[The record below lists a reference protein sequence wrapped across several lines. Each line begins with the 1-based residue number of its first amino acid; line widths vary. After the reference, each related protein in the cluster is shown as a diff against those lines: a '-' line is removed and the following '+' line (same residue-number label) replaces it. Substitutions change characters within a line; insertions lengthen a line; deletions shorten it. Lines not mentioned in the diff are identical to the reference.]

1 MTQDLGRRTNTMGEA
16 EEKAGEPL
24 RKGAGL
30 AGRLLLAQMLVLLAG
45 MVTAWLIAASFGPS
59 LFHDHLAR
67 ATVGATPAQIT
78 HTEEAYRSANTL
90 SLFVALGVAL
100 LVALA
105 VSVYQTRRIGRS
117 VATIAAAASD
127 VAGGHYGVT
136 VPRLGL
142 GPEFDAL
149 ASGFNQ
155 MAGRLGSVE
164 RTRLRLLADLGHE
177 MRTPVATI
185 EAYLEALEDG
195 VATLDPE
202 TVQLLRSQTRRLA
215 RLSEDI
221 GAVSRTEEG
230 QVRLELRTL
239 RPESLV
245 TAAVDAVTEGYET
258 KGVGLVA
265 KVAGGLPELSVDPER
280 IGQVLANLL
289 DNALRHTPAGGM
301 VTISVTESRRSGGV
315 TLSVA
320 DTGEGI
326 PAEHLSHVCERFYR
340 VDAARD
346 RAHGGSGIGL
356 AIAKA
361 LVEAHGG
368 KLTAASAG
376 PGHGS
381 TFRVDLPSD

>member
-1 MTQDLGRRTNTMGEA
+1 MTQDLGRRTKPVGA
-16 EEKAGEPL
+16 AVVPAP
-24 RKGAGL
+24 RGAGL
-30 AGRLLLAQMLVLLAG
+30 AGRLLLAQMLVLLTG
-45 MVTAWLIAASFGPS
+45 MVTAWLVAANVGPS

-67 ATVGATPAQIT
+67 AAVGATSAQIT

-90 SLFVALGVAL
+90 SLLVALGAAL

-105 VSVYQTRRIGRS
+105 VSVYQTHRIGRS

-127 VAGGHYGVT
+127 VAAGHYGVT
-136 VPRLGL
+136 VPRFGL

-177 MRTPVATI
+177 MRTPLATI

-221 GAVSRTEEG
+221 GAVSRTDEG
-230 QVRLELRTL
+230 QVRLEIRTV

-245 TAAVDAVTEGYET
+245 SAAVEAVTEAYET

-265 KVAGGLPELSVDPER
+265 EVASGLPELSVDPGR
-280 IGQVLANLL
+280 IGQVLGNLL

-301 VTISVTESRRSGGV
+301 VTISATESRQSGGV

-326 PAEHLSHVCERFYR
+326 PAEHLPHVCERFYR

-368 KLTAASAG
+368 RLTAASPG
-376 PGHGS
+376 TGHGS
-381 TFRVDLPSD
+381 TLRVDLPQD